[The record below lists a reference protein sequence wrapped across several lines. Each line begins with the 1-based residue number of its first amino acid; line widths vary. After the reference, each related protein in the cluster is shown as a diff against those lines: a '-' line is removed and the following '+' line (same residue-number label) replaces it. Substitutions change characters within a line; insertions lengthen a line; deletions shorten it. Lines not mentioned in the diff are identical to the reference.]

1 MARIK
6 GPADVYQAWDRRRC
20 RVRADPRCFQ
30 IWRRWIDGRQEDGA
44 LAQRPGEGRVI
55 HTCTVIFNKH
65 RYTAPS
71 GACHDTKA
79 SLWHLRCAYGYHGTS
94 SMSLQLCP
102 PWGVYPRSVKTLPA
116 SSCCLS
122 AAFSSHS
129 RPPSDSPRSSHSAK
143 QASAFPCMALICR
156 GKKSKIG
163 AQSTRNAT
171 RATGSRR
178 EQLRLHQ
185 QAGCFFPPRTRFC
198 GQLML

>member
-6 GPADVYQAWDRRRC
+6 GPADVYQAWDSRRC

-79 SLWHLRCAYGYHGTS
+79 SVWHLHLRCAYGYTKRVASTLPSLGGIPTFSENSAGLFMLSQCRLLQPLKATFRFAKELPQCKASLGISLHGTH
-94 SMSLQLCP
+94 LQREKVKDRRTINQKCDQSDR
-102 PWGVYPRSVKTLPA
+102 VTPRAT
-116 SSCCLS
+116 
-122 AAFSSHS
+122 AF
-129 RPPSDSPRSSHSAK
+129 
-143 QASAFPCMALICR
+143 ASAGRMLFP
-156 GKKSKIG
+156 
-163 AQSTRNAT
+163 T
-171 RATGSRR
+171 
-178 EQLRLHQ
+178 
-185 QAGCFFPPRTRFC
+185 
-198 GQLML
+198 